1 MTERVA
7 GLDKRSHDRALG
19 RAMREV
25 PNMKMNTNGEI
36 RDRTT
41 MQYALHH
48 AESRHLCVSELHASK
63 AIQAVQRILN
73 IFRETAQR
81 QLLMNPSLHTSATP
95 SPSRGTDR
103 MGNPPVD

>member
-7 GLDKRSHDRALG
+7 GLDKRSHDGALG

-25 PNMKMNTNGEI
+25 PNMKMNMNGEI

-41 MQYALHH
+41 MQYALHR

-73 IFRETAQR
+73 IFREAGIVAFA
-81 QLLMNPSLHTSATP
+81 HGGAD
-95 SPSRGTDR
+95 GFVAVVKFGIGDI
-103 MGNPPVD
+103 V